1 MAYKTSANTQ
11 LSISNRPKALPKASP
26 LSLVYNVE
34 DKLSDL
40 ESIASLEDEDELD
53 EKTDLFLGV
62 LATKADQ
69 SWR

>member
-1 MAYKTSANTQ
+1 M
-11 LSISNRPKALPKASP
+11 PKASS

-40 ESIASLEDEDELD
+40 ELILGSEDKDGLD
-53 EKTDLFLGV
+53 KRTDLFSGV

-69 SWR
+69 SWK